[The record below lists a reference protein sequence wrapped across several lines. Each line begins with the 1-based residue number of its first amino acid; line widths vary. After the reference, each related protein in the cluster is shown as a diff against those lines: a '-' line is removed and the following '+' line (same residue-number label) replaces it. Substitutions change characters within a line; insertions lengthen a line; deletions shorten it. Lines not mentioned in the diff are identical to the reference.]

1 MATPHLSSWLWI
13 LKDNMNPFVTTKLC
27 RFDKDKHHLFDDDHL
42 NDEEILQLED
52 FLLAIRGSEIES
64 VALFKL
70 EVPSDFEYYV
80 KSSQNQTI
88 ENTH

>member
-1 MATPHLSSWLWI
+1 
-13 LKDNMNPFVTTKLC
+13 
-27 RFDKDKHHLFDDDHL
+27 LFDDDHL

-70 EVPSDFEYYV
+70 EVSSDFEYYV